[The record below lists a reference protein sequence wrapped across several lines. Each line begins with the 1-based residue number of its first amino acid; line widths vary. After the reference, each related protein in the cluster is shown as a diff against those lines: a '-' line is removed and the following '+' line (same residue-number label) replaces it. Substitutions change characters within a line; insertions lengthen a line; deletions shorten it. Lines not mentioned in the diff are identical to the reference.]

1 VGDPLTPLK
10 REYVLEALESVD
22 QGAVLVGGQAVA
34 WWAEYYGMR
43 GRLPAID
50 EPMAMYV
57 SKDADFAA
65 RSLDPRELRPMVK
78 ELAVRL
84 HGSPHFKFP
93 FTSLVVASV
102 TFTDDEGEERT
113 VEFLKGVHG
122 IRGRDRVLDQAV
134 GFEATDDLPSFYVIH
149 PVMLL
154 ESRAANVVE
163 LDGYQTDTGIL
174 QARIARDVLREWH
187 LDKLADGWDEAR
199 QGIERTLKLAEH
211 KRGIAIAAK
220 YDVDVIASVPC
231 DHDALPPQFL
241 EKRLEPCRE
250 KVAAAIAAARAS
262 SSGGRGGPPTP

>member
-1 VGDPLTPLK
+1 MAGPPKPLK

-22 QGAVLVGGQAVA
+22 KRAVLVGGQAVA
-34 WWAEYYGMR
+34 WWAEYYGVR

-50 EPMAMYV
+50 DPTAMYI

-65 RSLDPRELRPMVK
+65 RSLDPRKLRPVVK
-78 ELAVRL
+78 EVAARL
-84 HGSPHFKFP
+84 HGAPHFKFP
-93 FTSLVVASV
+93 FTSLVAASV

-122 IRGRDRVLDQAV
+122 IRGRDRVLDEAV
-134 GFEATDDLPSFYVIH
+134 GFEATADLPSFYVMH

-163 LDGYQTDTGIL
+163 LDGYQTETAIL

-187 LDKLADGWDEAR
+187 LDQLADGWEEAR

-211 KRGIAIAAK
+211 ERGVTIAAK
-220 YDVDVIASVPC
+220 HDVDVLAAVPS
-231 DHDALPPQFL
+231 DHQALPLRFL

-262 SSGGRGGPPTP
+262 